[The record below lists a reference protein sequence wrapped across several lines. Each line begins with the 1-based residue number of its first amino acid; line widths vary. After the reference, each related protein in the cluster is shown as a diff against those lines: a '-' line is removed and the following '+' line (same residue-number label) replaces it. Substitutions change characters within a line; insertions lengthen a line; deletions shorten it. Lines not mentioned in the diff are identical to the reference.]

1 MNQLQDAQQM
11 VGAHAE
17 GVAIAQKDLFRV
29 AAGVVYA
36 LQLSFDLLDGK
47 LSVTEMLEQGA
58 EGAAVVRT
66 SHRDRQHERGPL
78 HWRTADLTFIFHT
91 ETSLWCLPGSDFLLC
106 RYFITEAGGT
116 QEGKIDRKEGEDK
129 RTAPP
134 FALQQAKLFVYLCSL
149 A

>member
-66 SHRDRQHERGPL
+66 SHRDRQHE
-78 HWRTADLTFIFHT
+78 
-91 ETSLWCLPGSDFLLC
+91 
-106 RYFITEAGGT
+106 
-116 QEGKIDRKEGEDK
+116 
-129 RTAPP
+129 
-134 FALQQAKLFVYLCSL
+134 
-149 A
+149 